1 MKKTLIYILI
11 FVLSI
16 GIVYSATDEFAEAKK
31 IVDAKTPCS
40 KLTENQLEMIGDYYM
55 EQMHPGEAHTA
66 MDNMMGGDGSESLK
80 LMHIAIAKRIYCN
93 EINSSIDYGYRGMMG
108 SSYGQG
114 MMGNFQNDYY
124 GVKSKTNDYGG
135 RMQMMS
141 SGAFGYG
148 MMGNYGYWGFY
159 NFLIIVL
166 FVGLIILVYLWII
179 KVWKDILRKKIR

>member
-16 GIVYSATDEFAEAKK
+16 GIVYSAADEFTEAKK

-55 EQMHPGEAHTA
+55 EQMHPGEAHTT
-66 MDNMMGGDGSESLK
+66 MDKMMGGEGSESLR

-93 EINSSIDYGYRGMMG
+93 EMNSSIDYGYRGMMG

-114 MMGNFQNDYY
+114 MMGNFQNDY
-124 GVKSKTNDYGG
+124 GS
-135 RMQMMS
+135 RMQMMG
-141 SGAFGYG
+141 SGVFGYG

-159 NFLIIVL
+159 NFLMVVL

-179 KVWKDILRKKIR
+179 KVWKDIFRKKNKVIKEKA